1 MVRGRPW
8 CFVRERAER
17 SSEAGGLARSRD
29 GQEDRYDMVRPSV
42 MKMMNRHCGTIP
54 VVEWEARLNGMVT
67 VRKVLLLFQRRWAY
81 PFPGSE
87 AHGIGGMTM
96 RITFSVFLIMVLVQ
110 TSVSVRAEQQDVT
123 VTAVMK
129 GSTTISGQKIE
140 YPKTDKA
147 EMSSVLVEI
156 QPGKENGRH
165 MHAVPTYVHV
175 LEGTMTVEFE
185 DGTRQTF
192 KAGTGFLEV
201 VNTVH
206 SAKNLGDVPLKLL
219 VVFVGEEGKPNL
231 IRPEQHQTSNMT
243 K

>member
-1 MVRGRPW
+1 
-8 CFVRERAER
+8 
-17 SSEAGGLARSRD
+17 
-29 GQEDRYDMVRPSV
+29 
-42 MKMMNRHCGTIP
+42 MMNRPCGTIP
-54 VVEWEARLNGMVT
+54 VVEGDARFNGMVM
-67 VRKVLLLFQRRWAY
+67 VRDVLLSRSRCGACAF
-81 PFPGSE
+81 FGSTTH
-87 AHGIGGMTM
+87 ANGGATM
-96 RITFSVFLIMVLVQ
+96 RILFSVLFFLILVQ
-110 TSVSVRAEQQDVT
+110 TTVSVRAEPQDFT

-147 EMSSVLVEI
+147 EMASVLVEI

-185 DGTRQTF
+185 DGARQTF
-192 KAGTGFLEV
+192 HAGSGFLEV

-206 SAKNLGDVPLKLL
+206 SAKNLGEVPLRLL

-231 IRPEQHQTSNMT
+231 IRPEKHQASDATR
-243 K
+243 

>member
-1 MVRGRPW
+1 
-8 CFVRERAER
+8 
-17 SSEAGGLARSRD
+17 
-29 GQEDRYDMVRPSV
+29 
-42 MKMMNRHCGTIP
+42 
-54 VVEWEARLNGMVT
+54 
-67 VRKVLLLFQRRWAY
+67 
-81 PFPGSE
+81 
-87 AHGIGGMTM
+87 M
-96 RITFSVFLIMVLVQ
+96 RIIFSTIMIMVLIQ
-110 TSVSVRAEQQDVT
+110 MTVSAWAEPQDVT
-123 VTAVMK
+123 VTPVMK
-129 GSTTISGQKIE
+129 SSITISGQKIE

-147 EMSSVLVEI
+147 EMASVLVDI

-185 DGTRQTF
+185 DGSRQTF

-201 VNTVH
+201 MNTVH

>member
-1 MVRGRPW
+1 MGW
-8 CFVRERAER
+8 CWCAMAYYGFQ
-17 SSEAGGLARSRD
+17 G
-29 GQEDRYDMVRPSV
+29 
-42 MKMMNRHCGTIP
+42 CG
-54 VVEWEARLNGMVT
+54 ACA
-67 VRKVLLLFQRRWAY
+67 F
-81 PFPGSE
+81 FGSTTH
-87 AHGIGGMTM
+87 AHGGTTM
-96 RITFSVFLIMVLVQ
+96 RIIFSVLLILGLVQ
-110 TSVSVRAEQQDVT
+110 TTVSVRAEPQDFT

-147 EMSSVLVEI
+147 KMASVLVEI

-185 DGTRQTF
+185 DGARQTF
-192 KAGTGFLEV
+192 QAGSGFLEV

-206 SAKNLGDVPLKLL
+206 SAKNLGEVPLRLL

-231 IRPEQHQTSNMT
+231 IRPEKHQASDAAQ
-243 K
+243 